1 MHMLHEFHGRSG
13 LRSTRKEL
21 RSRQPRRLLF
31 ARKHWKRPRV
41 DELWR
46 SDSAVSVTFL
56 SLIVRGGMGSCIEL
70 LVSDV
75 FFFVCVCVCVC
86 VCACFICFLATSSSL
101 SLSLSPSPSPSP
113 SRFLCFFRDLARRTE
128 ISCENIVRVGLGSC

>member
-1 MHMLHEFHGRSG
+1 M
-13 LRSTRKEL
+13 
-21 RSRQPRRLLF
+21 
-31 ARKHWKRPRV
+31 

-75 FFFVCVCVCVC
+75 FFFLCACVCVSVS
-86 VCACFICFLATSSSL
+86 VRVLFAFSLLVAL
-101 SLSLSPSPSPSP
+101 SLSLCPPLPPPLHLAS
-113 SRFLCFFRDLARRTE
+113 FAFFAISHVVRRSHAK
-128 ISCENIVRVGLGSC
+128 ISFV

>member
-1 MHMLHEFHGRSG
+1 M
-13 LRSTRKEL
+13 
-21 RSRQPRRLLF
+21 
-31 ARKHWKRPRV
+31 

-75 FFFVCVCVCVC
+75 FVFLCACVCVSVS
-86 VCACFICFLATSSSL
+86 VRALFAFSLLVALSL